1 SVRRFRLLQPIHF
14 GLFLWLFGRKSAAP
28 SPRSLAIGDDNAA
41 SFSFRIVVVDSFAT
55 VSPRSLAIGDD
66 NAASFSFRIV
76 VVDSFATV
84 SPRSLAIGDDNAAS
98 FSSRIVVVG
107 SLATVT
113 PQRLHTNGI
122 ELAPGV
128 WHIPP

>member
-1 SVRRFRLLQPIHF
+1 EKQRRCARLSELRRCRPQIREHHAAWAGRQSRRGGCKDHRRTDGWLDQEQRSVRRFRLLQPIHF

-41 SFSFRIVVVDSFAT
+41 SFS
-55 VSPRSLAIGDD
+55 
-66 NAASFSFRIV
+66 
-76 VVDSFATV
+76 
-84 SPRSLAIGDDNAAS
+84 
-98 FSSRIVVVG
+98 SRIVVVG
-107 SLATVT
+107 SLATVS

-128 WHIPP
+128 WHIPPVN